1 MAEKTIAEKR
11 ISKRC
16 EDRRR
21 RRIENIGSIAI
32 PALATP
38 PPRLSRYELN
48 PLNRDILLSTI
59 DHAERFAPLTGFL
72 GWVPFR

>member
-21 RRIENIGSIAI
+21 RRIEDIGS
-32 PALATP
+32 
-38 PPRLSRYELN
+38 PRLSRYELN